1 MTSPPPKFRP
11 FDVNSLIQPDAADAV
26 KRGPPSPSSSP
37 ATTAATAVVSLGP
50 PTGQPL
56 YPYLGLYQ
64 HLMAGGGQPLS
75 VHQSTGLGLN
85 PGLLNSLA
93 MAAHNP
99 LLAYSNFNSL
109 HSPLSM
115 VERMK
120 QNRYSP
126 YTCTPSPLHHSTPP
140 ILPNPSLAHSLLPP
154 SSSPSVRSAFQS
166 VLPKPSRLSPP
177 PASATP
183 PPSTSPGSSAPS
195 PACTPTGSSG
205 SSAHSDIRS
214 IERMVK
220 SLNGEGAGGAGGYAI
235 SHDGRRSLNIH

>member
-11 FDVNSLIQPDAADAV
+11 FDVNSLIQPDAADSV

-37 ATTAATAVVSLGP
+37 VTTAVVSLGP

-64 HLMAGGGQPLS
+64 HLMAGGSQPLS
-75 VHQSTGLGLN
+75 VHQSTGLALN

-99 LLAYSNFNSL
+99 LLAYSNFNSF

-120 QNRYSP
+120 QNRFSP

-140 ILPNPSLAHSLLPP
+140 IHPNPSLANSLLPP

-166 VLPKPSRLSPP
+166 VLPKPSRVSPP
-177 PASATP
+177 SPSSATP

-195 PACTPTGSSG
+195 PACTPTGSSS

-220 SLNGEGAGGAGGYAI
+220 SLNGEGAGAGGGYAI